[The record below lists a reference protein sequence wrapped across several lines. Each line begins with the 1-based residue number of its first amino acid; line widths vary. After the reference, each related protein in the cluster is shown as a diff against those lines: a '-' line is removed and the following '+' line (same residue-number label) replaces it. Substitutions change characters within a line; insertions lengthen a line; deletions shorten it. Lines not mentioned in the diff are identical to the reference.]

1 MAKRTGLDQRLKK
14 DRAEG
19 LFEPT
24 AGKVQPQKVTL
35 YVRPDQ
41 VKTIERIQFQEWE
54 RTGKRPE
61 KSTLVQEALDLLAAK
76 YGVHSNTSSR

>member
-1 MAKRTGLDQRLKK
+1 MAKRTRLNQRLKK
-14 DRAEG
+14 DKGEG

-24 AGKVQPQKVTL
+24 VERTHPQKVTI

-41 VKTIERIQFQEWE
+41 VKMIERIQFQEWE
-54 RTGKRPE
+54 RTEKRPE

-76 YGVHSNTSSR
+76 YGVQK

>member
-14 DRAEG
+14 DRSEG

-24 AGKVQPQKVTL
+24 AEKVPPQKVTL

-41 VKTIERIQFQEWE
+41 VKMVERIQFQEWE
-54 RTGKRPE
+54 RTGKRPG

-76 YGVHSNTSSR
+76 YGVPK

>member
-1 MAKRTGLDQRLKK
+1 MVKRTRLGERLRKDRKK
-14 DRAEG
+14 DRNEG

-24 AGKVQPQKVTL
+24 AEKVHPQKVTL

-41 VKTIERIQFQEWE
+41 VKMIERIQFQEWE
-54 RTGKRPE
+54 CTEKKPE

-76 YGVHSNTSSR
+76 YGVQK

>member
-1 MAKRTGLDQRLKK
+1 MVKRTGLDQRLER
-14 DRAEG
+14 DRSEG

-24 AGKVQPQKVTL
+24 VKKTHPQKVTI

-41 VKTIERIQFQEWE
+41 VKMIERIQFQEWE

-76 YGVHSNTSSR
+76 YGIQK

>member
-14 DRAEG
+14 DRSKG

-24 AGKVQPQKVTL
+24 AEKVRPQKVTL

-41 VKTIERIQFQEWE
+41 VKMVERVQFQEWE

-61 KSTLVQEALDLLAAK
+61 KSTLVQEALDLLAAR
-76 YGVHSNTSSR
+76 YGVPK